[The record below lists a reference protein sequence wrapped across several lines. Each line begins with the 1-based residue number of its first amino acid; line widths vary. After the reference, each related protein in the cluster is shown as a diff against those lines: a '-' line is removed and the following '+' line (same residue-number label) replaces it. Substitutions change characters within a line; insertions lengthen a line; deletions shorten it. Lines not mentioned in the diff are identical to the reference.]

1 MNGNTAE
8 ILTNDEHFGAE
19 NAQKD
24 LFLTFHIGQEDFGIG
39 ICDVIEIVGI
49 QKITEVPDM
58 PNYIRGVINLRG
70 KVISVMDVRLRFNMQ
85 QRDYDDRT
93 CVIVVIV
100 DDLTVGLLVD
110 RVNEVVEIAENKI
123 ENAPPTK
130 SDDGC
135 IKGLGKIGAEVKI
148 LLDVARLVNN
158 CAVDTETGA

>member
-8 ILTNDEHFGAE
+8 IMTNDEHLGAE

-24 LFLTFHIGQEDFGIG
+24 LFLTFHIGQEDFGID
-39 ICDVIEIVGI
+39 ISDVIEIVGI

-70 KVISVMDVRLRFNMQ
+70 KVISVMDVRLRFNME
-85 QRDYDDRT
+85 QRNYDDRT
-93 CVIVVIV
+93 CVIVVTV

-123 ENAPPTK
+123 EAAPPTK
-130 SDDGC
+130 SDNGY
-135 IKGLGKIGAEVKI
+135 IKGLGKIGEEVKI
-148 LLDVARLVNN
+148 LLDVSRLVNN
-158 CAVDTETGA
+158 CGDVAETFD

>member
-1 MNGNTAE
+1 MNGNAAE
-8 ILTNDEHFGAE
+8 NLMKDEHFGTE

-24 LFLTFHIGQEDFGIG
+24 LFLTFQIGQEDFGID

-58 PNYIRGVINLRG
+58 PDYIRGVINLRG
-70 KVISVMDVRLRFNMQ
+70 KVISVMDVRLRFNME
-85 QRDYDDRT
+85 QRTYDDRT
-93 CVIVVIV
+93 CVIVVTV

-123 ENAPPTK
+123 EGAPPTK
-130 SDDGC
+130 SDDRY
-135 IKGLGKIGAEVKI
+135 IKGLGKIGADVKI

-158 CAVDTETGA
+158 YAVASETND